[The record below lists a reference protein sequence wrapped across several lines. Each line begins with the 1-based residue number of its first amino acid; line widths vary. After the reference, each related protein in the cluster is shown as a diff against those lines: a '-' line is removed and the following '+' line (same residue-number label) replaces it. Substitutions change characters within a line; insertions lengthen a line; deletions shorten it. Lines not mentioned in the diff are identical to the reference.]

1 MVILSIR
8 LVGEKQDRIFDHIE
22 FDSEILINNL
32 KKRIEL
38 ITQIPPA
45 MQHIELYGKRLPSTL
60 TPLQSV
66 ANFDEIVVS
75 HSMLI
80 NWKTFIE
87 IINIIK
93 TMTSSG
99 FTSARR
105 EFAIKARKQLSPLIA
120 SNFFS
125 IYPSL
130 AIEEMEISNEMMF
143 LVYNIE
149 KYLARSALKYFQE
162 RHMDQ
167 KVEIV
172 KKSKEFDGIHVGM
185 FVFVDDK
192 ALYYVKTLG
201 SFPEIGEEIDFPN
214 STKIDLLEIFVY
226 FLLKLIGLGP
236 KEVHIVPDTNKEE
249 VVYIGTRMVD
259 GFRTASGVSAER
271 IFDNKKLPEEEDN
284 VFIDSGMIQE
294 IKVLS
299 SILCLNDLLRN
310 EGNYGI
316 VSEPL
321 LQSETT
327 ATNQLR
333 IIDFGINYAMI
344 FSDATISSSL
354 DHSTLNAYFKKWDIL
369 DNIYKAKEEFLN
381 HSILK
386 NMKNTNGD
394 AFDRYFQ
401 RLETSLR
408 KLYEE

>member
-66 ANFDEIVVS
+66 ANFDEIVV
-75 HSMLI
+75 
-80 NWKTFIE
+80 
-87 IINIIK
+87 
-93 TMTSSG
+93 
-99 FTSARR
+99 
-105 EFAIKARKQLSPLIA
+105 
-120 SNFFS
+120 
-125 IYPSL
+125 
-130 AIEEMEISNEMMF
+130 
-143 LVYNIE
+143 
-149 KYLARSALKYFQE
+149 
-162 RHMDQ
+162 
-167 KVEIV
+167 
-172 KKSKEFDGIHVGM
+172 VGM

-236 KEVHIVPDTNKEE
+236 EEVHIVPDTNKEE

-271 IFDNKKLPEEEDN
+271 IFDNKKSPEEEDN

-316 VSEPL
+316 ISEPL
-321 LQSETT
+321 SQSETT
-327 ATNQLR
+327 ASNQLR
-333 IIDFGINYAMI
+333 IIDFGINYALI
-344 FSDATISSSL
+344 VSDATISSSL
-354 DHSTLNAYFKKWDIL
+354 DHSILNAYFKKWDIL
-369 DNIYKAKEEFLN
+369 ENIYKAKEELLN
-381 HSILK
+381 NSILK
-386 NMKNTNGD
+386 NMKNTNGN
-394 AFDRYFQ
+394 AFDQYFQ
-401 RLETSLR
+401 RLETSLK
-408 KLYEE
+408 KLYKE